1 MTDIRQLQYFVTSA
15 RLGSFSEAAQAL
27 YTSQPHVSMVVR
39 SLERELGMTL
49 LERRARGVSL
59 TKNGERIFA
68 YAVNILK
75 NAEMISLAGMQKNRP
90 FFSAASNP
98 SSRMAA
104 LFSEFVTANEAD
116 RIQFR
121 YREGGVEQV
130 MDWVSGHEAQ
140 MGFVFV
146 PLNKQA
152 AFRYLLERK
161 NLEFTMLTVTGLVLY
176 AGVRSAF
183 YGIRSIAPD
192 RLGGLRY
199 VQMEEDFFTLLELSE
214 GLLAD
219 VLPGTML
226 DQAVMTNSDHM
237 VIQLLQQTD
246 LCNLGTYWRHDR
258 CSSEGISVVS
268 IEGCEETIG
277 FGYLKRKGEEADGYG
292 AAFLEWVAGACG
304 KNDLFPSF

>member
-1 MTDIRQLQYFVTSA
+1 MVDIRQLQYFVASA
-15 RLGSFSEAAQAL
+15 QLGSFSEAAQAL

-39 SLERELGMTL
+39 SLEQELGMTL

-59 TKNGERIFA
+59 TENGERIYA
-68 YAVNILK
+68 YAANILK
-75 NAEMISLAGMQKNRP
+75 NAELISLAGMHKNRP
-90 FFSAASNP
+90 LFSAASNP

-104 LFSEFVTANEAD
+104 LFSEFVTAHEAD
-116 RIQFR
+116 HGQFR

-140 MGFVFV
+140 LGFVFV

-161 NLEFTMLTVTGLVLY
+161 NLEFTMLSTTGLVLY
-176 AGVRSAF
+176 AGTHSAL
-183 YGIRSIAPD
+183 YGMEVIPPD
-192 RLGGLRY
+192 MLGKLRF

-219 VLPGTML
+219 ALPGRML
-226 DQAVMTNSDHM
+226 DQTVMTNSDHM
-237 VIQLLQQTD
+237 VIHLLQETD

-258 CSSEGISVVS
+258 CSSEGISMIS
-268 IEGCEETIG
+268 IDGCEETIG
-277 FGYLKRKGEEADGYG
+277 FGYLKRKGEALDGFG
-292 AAFLEWVAGACG
+292 AGFLEQVDRVCG
-304 KNDLFPSF
+304 KDGAVAL